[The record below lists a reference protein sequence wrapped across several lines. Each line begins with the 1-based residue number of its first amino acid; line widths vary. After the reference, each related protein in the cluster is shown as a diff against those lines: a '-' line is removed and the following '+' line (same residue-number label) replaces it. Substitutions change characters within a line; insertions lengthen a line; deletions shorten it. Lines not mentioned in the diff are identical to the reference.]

1 MLKVGPLLRGGHD
14 FDGTDLTDA
23 TMVASILDEEVFG
36 ASGEARDREA
46 ARGVVVTYPVGTA
59 TLHNGHMAST
69 RNELAR
75 RLASLTGFSY
85 AGEYDPLRHPAM
97 PTYFVP
103 SDTLDSEAATRAG
116 IRRESDLFGGVV
128 PHPFVA
134 TKTITH
140 PLPDAPS
147 CVPIGWAREF
157 PRRVAGVVL
166 KGASAFAKGDAL
178 SAGNMLLAIGPVR
191 VKPGGG
197 IAGLGQSVVDNVI
210 DLAIA
215 LETIEPDAMS
225 RSGVVVEENLSDV
238 TTYSIGQVRVAD
250 QVATYCGTQFMTMN
264 NRGAEVYGGSD
275 LTVVRGGFDRL
286 LALPLSKEVAL
297 AIDQARTYDAAAS
310 ECFEGLYASRRNY
323 DVAQGLDGA
332 GRWVSGV
339 LEQSWRLGGASGA
352 EIGALE
358 AFRAD
363 PSLRIVRATTR
374 EVYGE
379 APELPTGAVVYYSG
393 VDESVG
399 ALTKYALTEPHAH
412 AR

>member
-1 MLKVGPLLRGGHD
+1 
-14 FDGTDLTDA
+14 
-23 TMVASILDEEVFG
+23 MVASILDEEVFG
-36 ASGEARDREA
+36 ASGEVRDREA
-46 ARGVVVTYPVGTA
+46 TRGVVVTYPVGTA

-147 CVPIGWAREF
+147 CVPIGWSREF
-157 PRRVAGVVL
+157 PRRVADVVL

-178 SAGNMLLAIGPVR
+178 SAGNTLLAIGPVR

-250 QVATYCGTQFMTMN
+250 QVATY
-264 NRGAEVYGGSD
+264 
-275 LTVVRGGFDRL
+275 
-286 LALPLSKEVAL
+286 
-297 AIDQARTYDAAAS
+297 
-310 ECFEGLYASRRNY
+310 
-323 DVAQGLDGA
+323 
-332 GRWVSGV
+332 
-339 LEQSWRLGGASGA
+339 
-352 EIGALE
+352 
-358 AFRAD
+358 
-363 PSLRIVRATTR
+363 
-374 EVYGE
+374 
-379 APELPTGAVVYYSG
+379 
-393 VDESVG
+393 
-399 ALTKYALTEPHAH
+399 
-412 AR
+412 